1 MISIYTKYLPAT
13 DRRGAH
19 IKAYTCAGKESL
31 TRPLDYDLNEVERH
45 ATVARAFIN
54 QYLPGCVD
62 MPLTYGDAPKG
73 FVFTFAASKVEEA
86 A

>member
-1 MISIYTKYLPAT
+1 MRAVYTKYIPAT
-13 DRRGAH
+13 DRRSAR
-19 IKAYTCAGKESL
+19 IKAYTCDGLESL
-31 TRPLDYDLNEVERH
+31 TRPIDYDLNEVARH

-62 MPLTYGDAPKG
+62 MPLTYGDAPRG
-73 FVFTFAASKVEEA
+73 FVFTFAASKAEEA